1 MHSTAPSYMIGQCL
15 EHQINS
21 ARVDYQRCNIKPF
34 FFPWIPVILG
44 KRQKSEKIPFSAG
57 SIGLTSVRQHK
68 ESIRQSPPHLLLFP
82 SLGVGSDFFHLCLSL
97 LFKRSVSLYIAIWCK
112 SDGIFGCNVRCLR
125 LNADETYCWL
135 LYFAF
140 VLEYGFPPPF

>member
-1 MHSTAPSYMIGQCL
+1 MSREGRDRPSKGIKEPRHRQTLENRCAARSYMIGQCL

-68 ESIRQSPPHLLLFP
+68 ESIRQSPPPFTPLSFSGGWLRFLSSLF
-82 SLGVGSDFFHLCLSL
+82 
-97 LFKRSVSLYIAIWCK
+97 
-112 SDGIFGCNVRCLR
+112 
-125 LNADETYCWL
+125 E
-135 LYFAF
+135 
-140 VLEYGFPPPF
+140 PPFEAFSVTVYSNMVQKRRHIWV